1 MNLYFLLEGK
11 QTEPQLYRQWL
22 AHALPE
28 LRKVRY
34 ASELT
39 EDGFVLRSAGGCP
52 RILERIRDSVEEV
65 ESAGVRLDQFFVCL
79 DAEEETYHERY
90 ATVARHLQKLNPSF
104 SFAVIVQN
112 CCIETWLLG
121 NRSLLKP
128 PPKTDELREL
138 RAYYDV
144 SQEDPEKMPTRPDY
158 ATRALFHQDYLKSIL
173 RDLNTGRA
181 RAVIRGTK
189 SRVGYFGQPS
199 HLNALVER
207 RDETK
212 HLASFGH
219 LLNAWRELGAEI

>member
-11 QTEPQLYRQWL
+11 RTEPQLYRRWL

-39 EDGFVLRSAGGCP
+39 DGGFVLRSAGGYP

-79 DAEEETYHERY
+79 DAEEESYDERY
-90 ATVARHLQKLNPSF
+90 ATVARHLQKLDPPF

-128 PPKTDELREL
+128 PPKTDELRKL

-144 SQEDPEKMPTRPDY
+144 SHEDPEKMPARPGY
-158 ATRALFHQDYLKSIL
+158 ATRALFHHDYLKSIL

-181 RAVIRGTK
+181 RERIRGTK
-189 SRVGYFGQPS
+189 RRVGYFGQPA
-199 HLNALVER
+199 HFRALVER
-207 RDETK
+207 RDETG
-212 HLASFGH
+212 HLSSFGH
-219 LLNAWRELGAEI
+219 LLTAWRELGAEI